1 MRIYIK
7 FDKKVSENKDQ
18 KDIKSRSKEE
28 VRTKRMLK

>member
-7 FDKKVSENKDQ
+7 FDKKVSENQEK

-28 VRTKRMLK
+28 VRTKRMLN